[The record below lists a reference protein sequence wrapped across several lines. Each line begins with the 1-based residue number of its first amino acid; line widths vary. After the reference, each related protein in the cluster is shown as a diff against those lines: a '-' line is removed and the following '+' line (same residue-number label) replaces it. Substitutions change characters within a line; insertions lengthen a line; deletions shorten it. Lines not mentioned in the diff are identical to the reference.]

1 MKKLLAT
8 ATAVGLLTLGAGG
21 TAFAQSDGGSGSSTS
36 TTAPAADSSKAGQ
49 TPGAGRGARRH
60 VRREALKVAAQAAA
74 DAIGVTTDELKT
86 AVKGGQSVAELAQSK
101 GVSVDDVKSAISKAL
116 SDRIDK
122 AVADGK
128 ITADQAAKVKGNL
141 STRIDKLVNRHRGDR
156 AKANAPTTPAS

>member
-1 MKKLLAT
+1 MKKLLAA

-36 TTAPAADSSKAGQ
+36 TTAPAADSSKSGQ
-49 TPGAGRGARRH
+49 APGADRRGARRH

-74 DAIGVTTDELKT
+74 DAIGVTKDELKT

-101 GVSVDDVKSAISKAL
+101 GVSIDDVKSAISKAL
-116 SDRIDK
+116 TDRIDK

-128 ITADQAAKVKGNL
+128 VTADQAAKVKGNL
-141 STRIDKLVNRHRGDR
+141 DARIDKLVNRHRGDR
-156 AKANAPTTPAS
+156 AKATTPAS